1 MCLCGS
7 GFGTFTLAP
16 LSQLVLEGGGWRW
29 VLRTLGLLSLLGL
42 PCGAAMTP
50 PGGRG
55 GARGKQQE
63 EEVQGG
69 GECEHPPDVLYQ
81 DSGRALCG
89 SVVRLVLGGQL
100 AASTRLLDYALFAV
114 TDFLCFTAVYI
125 PYTHLPSFAQV
136 DTSQYTRCGDAT
148 CCRAAG

>member
-63 EEVQGG
+63 EVQGG
-69 GECEHPPDVLYQ
+69 GECEHPPDVLCQ
-81 DSGRALCG
+81 KDSGRALCG

-100 AASTRLLDYALFAV
+100 AASTRLLDYTLFAV

-125 PYTHLPSFAQV
+125 PYTHLPTFAQV

-148 CCRAAG
+148 

>member
-1 MCLCGS
+1 MLC
-7 GFGTFTLAP
+7 
-16 LSQLVLEGGGWRW
+16 
-29 VLRTLGLLSLLGL
+29 
-42 PCGAAMTP
+42 
-50 PGGRG
+50 
-55 GARGKQQE
+55 
-63 EEVQGG
+63 
-69 GECEHPPDVLYQ
+69 Q

-100 AASTRLLDYALFAV
+100 AASTRLLDYTLFSV

-125 PYTHLPSFAQV
+125 PYTHLPTFAQV